1 MNKILSMGLVG
12 GVGFLADT
20 FQKRQT
26 AYKIRVKDISD
37 SKYVKTSGMEPNYL
51 KIGSKQISRVNI
63 LGVVVEKSEVNNYKA
78 LSIDDGSGRISARVF
93 DDKILL
99 SNVEIGDVINLIG
112 RPREFSSEKY
122 VIIEAIKKTDH
133 AWAMVRKLELQKN
146 GKDKGNNKTIRD
158 KEEDVVLNPK
168 NEIILMIKDLDNGD
182 GVLIET
188 ILSKN
193 VDGAEKIIDAL
204 LKKGDIFEVK
214 PGKLKVLE

>member
-63 LGVVVEKSEVNNYKA
+63 LGVAVEKSEVNNYKA
-78 LSIDDGSGRISARVF
+78 LVIDDGSGRISARVF

-133 AWAMVRKLELQKN
+133 AWAMVRNIELQKN

-158 KEEDVVLNPK
+158 KEEDVVLNQK
-168 NEIILMIKDLDNGD
+168 NKIILMIKDLDNGD

-214 PGKLKVLE
+214 PGKLKIL

>member
-1 MNKILSMGLVG
+1 MGLVG